1 MLLNKFVENIR
12 YLTVCQ
18 VQRNAAKH
26 YFVIF
31 NSKHKTYALKEGLQ
45 LCYHLQFVCRKGKL
59 VRKHQLLTGSVRP
72 LQTLHKSLVQHALVS
87 PVAVDDNQFAPQ
99 SSDEVFF
106 SQTDDFLALRLS
118 RFCFEQRAF
127 NRFSSRIDSR
137 LDTGIQAFPLGGFLL
152 KTEAIAAPATATAAF
167 YCRCFHLKRIEV
179 GVYLYFRERRL
190 FILVLI
196 RNIKSGV
203 FSKIEGRSDAKLPQ
217 TVLYCRL

>member
-45 LCYHLQFVCRKGKL
+45 LCYHLQFVCRKRKL
-59 VRKHQLLTGSVRP
+59 VREHQLLTGSVRP

-106 SQTDDFLALRLS
+106 SQTDDFLSLRLS
-118 RFCFEQRAF
+118 RFSLEERAF
-127 NRFSSRIDSR
+127 YRFSSRIDSR

-152 KTEAIAAPATATAAF
+152 KTEAIAAPTTATF

-179 GVYLYFRERRL
+179 GVYFYFWERRF

-196 RNIKSGV
+196 RNIESRV
-203 FSKIEGRSDAKLPQ
+203 FSKIEGRSDAKLP
-217 TVLYCRL
+217 

>member
-1 MLLNKFVENIR
+1 M
-12 YLTVCQ
+12 
-18 VQRNAAKH
+18 
-26 YFVIF
+26 
-31 NSKHKTYALKEGLQ
+31 Q
-45 LCYHLQFVCRKGKL
+45 LCYHLQFVYRKGKL
-59 VRKHQLLTGSVRP
+59 VREHQLLTGSVRP

-118 RFCFEQRAF
+118 RFSLEQRAF
-127 NRFSSRIDSR
+127 NRLSSRIDSR
-137 LDTGIQAFPLGGFLL
+137 LDTGIQAFPLSSFLL
-152 KTEAIAAPATATAAF
+152 KTEATAAPAAATL

-179 GVYLYFRERRL
+179 GVYFYFWERRL

-196 RNIKSGV
+196 RNIESGV
-203 FSKIEGRSDAKLPQ
+203 FSKIEGRSNAKLPQ

>member
-59 VRKHQLLTGSVRP
+59 VREHQLLTGSVHP
-72 LQTLHKSLVQHALVS
+72 LQTLYKSLVQHALVS

-118 RFCFEQRAF
+118 RFSLEERAF
-127 NRFSSRIDSR
+127 YRLSSRIDSR

-152 KTEAIAAPATATAAF
+152 KTEAIAAPTTAAL
-167 YCRCFHLKRIEV
+167 YRRRFHLKRIEV

-196 RNIKSGV
+196 RDIESGV
-203 FSKIEGRSDAKLPQ
+203 FSKIEGRSNAKLPQ
-217 TVLYCRL
+217 TVLYSRF